1 MYAILAFA
9 FQAVPWLFKK
19 GSCEVSL
26 TSILAFSLLVSQA
39 FTSNCKRSSIIS
51 IPALPIPW
59 AMRNPLL
66 RRKSLLTA
74 TWLPSVMLKGYAP
87 PILCPILGILLAA
100 PSVPLLL
107 LPLAKALTTALS
119 NSVLLLSL
127 IELYGVH

>member
-1 MYAILAFA
+1 FA

-19 GSCEVSL
+19 GSCEVSF

-39 FTSNCKRSSIIS
+39 FTSIYKRSSIIS
-51 IPALPIPW
+51 IPAFPIPW

-87 PILCPILGILLAA
+87 WSSNLLKRLDRRSHDQILFHTKLGKLCFDAA
-100 PSVPLLL
+100 
-107 LPLAKALTTALS
+107 
-119 NSVLLLSL
+119 
-127 IELYGVH
+127 LYTGRKL